1 VQTHAPQ
8 ANGLLVISKPVTWPV
23 PLQHLNLHDH
33 AGEKVVEQI
42 AYERGGKGGA
52 ITVGSTARQTV
63 ELGLC
68 GRRSVWTSRSLEVPP
83 SLPITSM
90 SPNGFR
96 SPRPCTIWRPCIS
109 SATSQATFREK
120 AAWSPSQSSWLA
132 SIVIPHQ
139 PHFIGQPDNVSVL
152 WGYGLF
158 VDRLGDFVKKPMSG
172 TEIRLTNGA
181 SLAAP
186 AVVIAMG
193 SSGSGKLTIGGL
205 LALRLRWEFNYS
217 DWFHPNVEKMH
228 NGIPRT
234 DEDRGPWL
242 DAIAAGSTKRAV
254 LAGHGV
260 IARSRRSAGTA
271 MF

>member
-1 VQTHAPQ
+1 
-8 ANGLLVISKPVTWPV
+8 
-23 PLQHLNLHDH
+23 
-33 AGEKVVEQI
+33 
-42 AYERGGKGGA
+42 
-52 ITVGSTARQTV
+52 
-63 ELGLC
+63 
-68 GRRSVWTSRSLEVPP
+68 
-83 SLPITSM
+83 M
-90 SPNGFR
+90 
-96 SPRPCTIWRPCIS
+96 
-109 SATSQATFREK
+109 
-120 AAWSPSQSSWLA
+120 
-132 SIVIPHQ
+132 
-139 PHFIGQPDNVSVL
+139 
-152 WGYGLF
+152 F

-205 LALRLRWEFNYS
+205 LALRLRWEFKDS
-217 DWFHPNVEKMH
+217 DWFHPNVD
-228 NGIPRT
+228 RT

>member
-1 VQTHAPQ
+1 MGFVHHDPARFGAP
-8 ANGLLVISKPVTWPV
+8 A
-23 PLQHLNLHDH
+23 
-33 AGEKVVEQI
+33 
-42 AYERGGKGGA
+42 
-52 ITVGSTARQTV
+52 
-63 ELGLC
+63 
-68 GRRSVWTSRSLEVPP
+68 SRP
-83 SLPITSM
+83 
-90 SPNGFR
+90 
-96 SPRPCTIWRPCIS
+96 
-109 SATSQATFREK
+109 TSQATFREK

-205 LALRLRWEFNYS
+205 LALRLRWEFKDS